1 MPFPY
6 YYYIMCYRKAIYLA
20 SLYSYT
26 AILCNLIYVSTTY
39 VKRWVLK
46 GSVFT
51 FFFKD
56 IVHDDV
62 YGLVYI
68 VSYIAYVKLMT

>member
-1 MPFPY
+1 
-6 YYYIMCYRKAIYLA
+6 MCYRKAIYLA

-51 FFFKD
+51 FFFTD

-62 YGLVYI
+62 YGLGYGYTYTVI
-68 VSYIAYVKLMT
+68 LLLREAYDMKKE